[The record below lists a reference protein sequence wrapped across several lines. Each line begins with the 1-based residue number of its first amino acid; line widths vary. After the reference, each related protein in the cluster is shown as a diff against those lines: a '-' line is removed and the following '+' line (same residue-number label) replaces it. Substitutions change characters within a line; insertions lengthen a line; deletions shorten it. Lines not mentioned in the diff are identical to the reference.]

1 MKKSCSIG
9 RFVDWRK
16 VALCLLSV
24 AALNLQAGDVTVGV
38 WIPIVPKDSQQKHG
52 KLTDDNGFTPEQRFF
67 LSYANVW
74 AGSGRRLC

>member
-1 MKKSCSIG
+1 MNFLIG

-38 WIPIVPKDSQQKHG
+38 WIPIVPLNSSSWTLHS
-52 KLTDDNGFTPEQRFF
+52 T
-67 LSYANVW
+67 LSWTSGDGSKTNVV
-74 AGSGRRLC
+74 